1 MTAASMFEGF
11 FEFISSILA
20 WFYSIL
26 PSYGMAIT
34 LLTVTVMVVIT
45 PLTLKSTRSM
55 LQMQRLQPEL
65 KRLQEKY
72 KGDRERLNTE
82 LMAFYKEHQL
92 NPLSGCVPILLQ
104 APIFILMY
112 QVLRGLTERAG
123 GQGSGAGH
131 AVGQM
136 YAGVPF
142 TPWRYNDQPF
152 RPNHLSESTELYQSL
167 IGRTKMNFLG
177 MDLAISPRD
186 ALTIGIVTAI
196 PFLILMGLML
206 VSQIIQNRQIQGRNT
221 GAPVNPQQ
229 QMIMKVLPFMLPVI
243 SFSFPA
249 GLGLYYF
256 VQGLCRMGT
265 QAYITRKF
273 YGDNALA
280 PLETK
285 SSSGETDEANVGEA
299 GPPART
305 PPQKKPG
312 TSAKSRALQEKKQST
327 GSRAGG
333 RKSGEPRRGAAGGGS
348 GRR

>member
-1 MTAASMFEGF
+1 MSAVSMFEGF
-11 FEFISSILA
+11 YEFISTILA
-20 WFYSIL
+20 WFYGL
-26 PSYGMAIT
+26 FPSYGMAIT
-34 LLTVTVMVVIT
+34 LLTITVMIVIT

-65 KRLQEKY
+65 KRIQEKY

-104 APIFILMY
+104 APIFFLMY

-136 YAGVPF
+136 YANVPF
-142 TPWRYNDQPF
+142 TPWRYTDQPF

-177 MDLAISPRD
+177 MDLAISPRE
-186 ALTIGIVTAI
+186 ALAIGIGTAI
-196 PFLILMGLML
+196 PFIILMVLML

-280 PLETK
+280 PIETTSPSAGANGSESDEEPKVRRSPPEKK
-285 SSSGETDEANVGEA
+285 SGSSV
-299 GPPART
+299 
-305 PPQKKPG
+305 
-312 TSAKSRALQEKKQST
+312 KSRVVQEKKQ
-327 GSRAGG
+327 GSGARAGG
-333 RKSGEPRRGAAGGGS
+333 RKSGDPRRGAAGGRSGS
-348 GRR
+348 R